1 MPDATLPAHSL
12 AEAFFYVMV
21 TRCPACKD
29 GGLKAGNASVLPS
42 TDGVVLLT
50 IPAEC
55 SKCKSMTDLLF
66 TLPEAPPPVGNHLA
80 TVNSTADPSRI
91 IDLAQW
97 ITLAHV
103 IIEAASKEPS
113 KQQARH
119 LGMEAAQCLE
129 EAIKFFRNDNDLPE
143 PTAFFS
149 AESRVRFDQA
159 PQKFSR
165 QRLVNQRAKL
175 PTIGTMRTSLAA
187 APRKK
192 KWWFW

>member
-1 MPDATLPAHSL
+1 MPDAPLPAHSL

-21 TRCPACKD
+21 TGCPACRD
-29 GGLKAGNASVLPS
+29 GGLKAGTAKRLPS

-55 SKCKSMTDLLF
+55 SKCKSTVDLHF
-66 TLPEAPPPVGNHLA
+66 TLPEAPPHTGNQLD
-80 TVNSTADPSRI
+80 TVNSTSDPSRI

-97 ITLAHV
+97 VTLAHI
-103 IIEAASKEPS
+103 IIEAASRETN
-113 KQQARH
+113 KQQARR

-149 AESRVRFDQA
+149 AESRSRFEQA

-165 QRLVNQRAKL
+165 QRLVNQRVKL
-175 PTIGTMRTSLAA
+175 PTISTMRATLGV
-187 APRKK
+187 APPKK

>member
-1 MPDATLPAHSL
+1 MSEATLPAHSL

-21 TRCPACKD
+21 ARCPACND
-29 GGLKAGNASVLPS
+29 GGLKAGNAQSLSS
-42 TDGVVLLT
+42 TAGEVLLT
-50 IPAEC
+50 IPTEC
-55 SKCKSMTDLLF
+55 SKCKSTTNLLF
-66 TLPEAPPPVGNHLA
+66 ALPEAPSPAGNQPA
-80 TVNSTADPSRI
+80 AVNSTSDPSRI

-97 ITLAHV
+97 VTLAHV
-103 IIEAASKEPS
+103 IIEAASRETNR
-113 KQQARH
+113 QQSRH

-149 AESRVRFDQA
+149 AESRRRFEQA

-175 PTIGTMRTSLAA
+175 PSMSTMRTTLGV
-187 APRKK
+187 APPKK